1 MRAPRPPL
9 GIKALVTAVALFL
22 MPASVL
28 CQEDFGFMPKGGK
41 TLLLEL
47 TSKPAELREI
57 GSARRNEA
65 EWHEFIAGRK
75 TSMTERDVNELAAYL
90 AINMPVPEDALAK
103 AQDSAA
109 LAAALPADG
118 RDLAWNQCQSCHSL
132 FSGYL
137 MQNRDAQG
145 WRSIFLSPFHRQIKM
160 TAQERETFAR
170 YAAFSMPM
178 KVEDV
183 PADLR
188 F

>member
-1 MRAPRPPL
+1 MRTLRPL
-9 GIKALVTAVALFL
+9 GIKTLVTAVALLL
-22 MPASVL
+22 MPASVF
-28 CQEDFGFMPKGGK
+28 CQEDFGFMPKGSK

-47 TSKPAELREI
+47 TSKPAELRDI
-57 GSARRNEA
+57 GSARRSEA
-65 EWHEFIAGRK
+65 EWREFIAK
-75 TSMTERDVNELAAYL
+75 HKASMTERDVNELAAYL
-90 AINMPVPEDALAK
+90 AINTPVPEGALPD
-103 AQDSAA
+103 AQDAAA
-109 LAAALPADG
+109 LAAAFPADG
-118 RDLAWNQCQSCHSL
+118 RELAWNQCQSCHSL

-137 MQNRDAQG
+137 MQSRDPQG
-145 WRSIFLSPFHRQIKM
+145 WRSIFLSPFHRNIKM

>member
-1 MRAPRPPL
+1 MRTLRPL
-9 GIKALVTAVALFL
+9 GIKTLVTAVALFL
-22 MPASVL
+22 MPASVF

-47 TSKPAELREI
+47 TAKPAELREI
-57 GSARRNEA
+57 GSARRSEA
-65 EWHEFIAGRK
+65 EWREFIAKHK

-118 RDLAWNQCQSCHSL
+118 RELAWNQCQSCHSL

-145 WRSIFLSPFHRQIKM
+145 WRSIFLSPFHRNIKM
-160 TAQERETFAR
+160 TEQERETFAR
-170 YAAFSMPM
+170 YAAFSMPT
-178 KVEDV
+178 KAEDV

>member
-1 MRAPRPPL
+1 MRTLRPL
-9 GIKALVTAVALFL
+9 GIKTLVTAVALFL
-22 MPASVL
+22 MPASVF

-47 TSKPAELREI
+47 TAKPAELREI
-57 GSARRNEA
+57 GSARRSEA
-65 EWHEFIAGRK
+65 EWREFIAKHK

-90 AINMPVPEDALAK
+90 AINMPVAEDALAK

-109 LAAALPADG
+109 LAAAFPPDG
-118 RDLAWNQCQSCHSL
+118 RELAWNQCQSCHSF

-137 MQNRDAQG
+137 MQNRDVQG
-145 WRSIFLSPFHRQIKM
+145 WRSVFLSPFHRNIKM
-160 TAQERETFAR
+160 TEQERETFAR
-170 YAAFSMPM
+170 YSTISMPM
-178 KVEDV
+178 KAENV